1 MRILKENRAIDLFV
15 VYRFLKLLVTP
26 WDKQEAFKQ
35 GIIDKNGK
43 LLKKSRQLKT
53 DDEKSSFT
61 LLHRFQL

>member
-61 LLHRFQL
+61 L